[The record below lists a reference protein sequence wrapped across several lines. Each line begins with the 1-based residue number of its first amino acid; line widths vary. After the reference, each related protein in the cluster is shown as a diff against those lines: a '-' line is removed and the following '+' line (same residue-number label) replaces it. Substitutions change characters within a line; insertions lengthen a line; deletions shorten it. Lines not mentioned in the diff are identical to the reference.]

1 MNNVPRTDA
10 EWEAMFA
17 PYDDQTYSDALA
29 FLKPNDIVLDIGA
42 GDLRFANQ
50 AAARVE
56 YIFAIEQR
64 AELLQNRV
72 APNIQVIHADARRV
86 EFPKNISAAIL
97 LMRHCRHFSLYREK
111 LKAVRCN
118 KLITNARWGMHVEVI
133 DLRAPPLSFVNLAGG
148 WYACACGS
156 VGFKENI
163 TFTHSEI
170 TQVKNCPVC
179 FEN

>member
-72 APNIQVIHADARRV
+72 APNIEVIHADARRV
-86 EFPKNISAAIL
+86 EFPKNISG
-97 LMRHCRHFSLYREK
+97 
-111 LKAVRCN
+111 N
-118 KLITNARWGMHVEVI
+118 
-133 DLRAPPLSFVNLAGG
+133 
-148 WYACACGS
+148 
-156 VGFKENI
+156 
-163 TFTHSEI
+163 
-170 TQVKNCPVC
+170 
-179 FEN
+179 